1 MSTFCVYGSHGDLV
15 VASMSGR
22 VLEYHPIGEGEYAAI
37 AFLNVAEWRQACP
50 GNVPDHIDIL
60 DIGYWTQEGEYA
72 PPVEDWRKDKGG
84 FA

>member
-22 VLEYHPIGEGEYAAI
+22 VLEYHPIGEGEYSAV
-37 AFLNVAEWRQACP
+37 AFFNVAEWRQAYP
-50 GNVPDHIDIL
+50 GNIPDHIDIL

-72 PPVEDWRKDKGG
+72 PSVEDWRKDKGG